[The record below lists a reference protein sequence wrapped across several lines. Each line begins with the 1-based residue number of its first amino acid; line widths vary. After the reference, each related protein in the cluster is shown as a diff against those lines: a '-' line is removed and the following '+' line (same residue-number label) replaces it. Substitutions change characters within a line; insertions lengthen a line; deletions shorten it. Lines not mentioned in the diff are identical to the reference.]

1 MKICFL
7 MISRQRLPPKTAMV
21 KIPGPIITFHM
32 RKKYLHFL
40 VNFFPHILQA
50 LKASHYCPK
59 REL

>member
-21 KIPGPIITFHM
+21 KIPGPIITFHT
-32 RKKYLHFL
+32 RKKISTLSCK
-40 VNFFPHILQA
+40 FFPHILQA